1 MSQESKFNEEVS
13 IKNAPNLTNQVM
25 VNIRCDRTRF
35 IFEVRKEKRWQL
47 PDHPGDFGNKSLLS
61 FMYSTEA
68 KSRILNTQTSRATS
82 LKHPLPAVVP
92 WNPEA
97 WGS

>member
-61 FMYSTEA
+61 FN
-68 KSRILNTQTSRATS
+68 KICS
-82 LKHPLPAVVP
+82 LGYDLWTWLCDQFV
-92 WNPEA
+92 
-97 WGS
+97 

>member
-13 IKNAPNLTNQVM
+13 NQKCPKSNKPGM

-47 PDHPGDFGNKSLLS
+47 LDHTGDFGNKSFLS
-61 FMYSTEA
+61 FN
-68 KSRILNTQTSRATS
+68 KICS
-82 LKHPLPAVVP
+82 LAMTCGLGCVI
-92 WNPEA
+92 NLFEIRL
-97 WGS
+97 

>member
-1 MSQESKFNEEVS
+1 MRSLVPEIFRRQTDEESMSQESKFNEEVS

-47 PDHPGDFGNKSLLS
+47 LDHTGDFEINHFCHLIKSV
-61 FMYSTEA
+61 
-68 KSRILNTQTSRATS
+68 
-82 LKHPLPAVVP
+82 H
-92 WNPEA
+92 
-97 WGS
+97 